1 MLPIYKDESFM
12 SLCRPLLDQ
21 QSSLEYTMKCQCETP
36 MAKNC
41 TNIFQKIKNK
51 KKVISTCN
59 CYRLFHSWYSY
70 RKALSFKTRIIL
82 GTLDQGQI
90 ALTH

>member
-1 MLPIYKDESFM
+1 MPT
-12 SLCRPLLDQ
+12 R
-21 QSSLEYTMKCQCETP
+21 TP

-41 TNIFQKIKNK
+41 TNIFPKKKKKIE

>member
-51 KKVISTCN
+51 KRLYLHVIVIA
-59 CYRLFHSWYSY
+59 F
-70 RKALSFKTRIIL
+70 FIL
-82 GTLDQGQI
+82 GTHIEKHYL
-90 ALTH
+90 LKVESF

>member
-41 TNIFQKIKNK
+41 TNIFQKK
-51 KKVISTCN
+51 KKLKKGYI
-59 CYRLFHSWYSY
+59 YM
-70 RKALSFKTRIIL
+70 
-82 GTLDQGQI
+82 
-90 ALTH
+90 

>member
-41 TNIFQKIKNK
+41 TNIFQKIKN
-51 KKVISTCN
+51 
-59 CYRLFHSWYSY
+59 
-70 RKALSFKTRIIL
+70 
-82 GTLDQGQI
+82 
-90 ALTH
+90 

>member
-1 MLPIYKDESFM
+1 MPT
-12 SLCRPLLDQ
+12 R
-21 QSSLEYTMKCQCETP
+21 TP

-41 TNIFQKIKNK
+41 TNIFPKKK
-51 KKVISTCN
+51 KKEKKVISTCN

-90 ALTH
+90 ALT

>member
-1 MLPIYKDESFM
+1 
-12 SLCRPLLDQ
+12 
-21 QSSLEYTMKCQCETP
+21 MKCQRELQWLKIVQIFFKKK
-36 MAKNC
+36 KNR
-41 TNIFQKIKNK
+41 